1 MRASGE
7 VHDGRWSGLSRSEL
21 IALGRRTVTGRL
33 QEIGARIESG
43 SETGAGPLAVTTA
56 GGREIELFVSTQRL
70 GGYAFWTKRR
80 LQPAEDR
87 FAAIVLLADDDDPE
101 ILLMPTTDWL
111 SAEPPL
117 RDRDNIGKRSEA
129 EWGISLAA
137 SWLPTL
143 RRYAWD
149 PATAKELLA

>member
-1 MRASGE
+1 MPASDDIQ
-7 VHDGRWSGLSRSEL
+7 DGRWSGLSRSEL
-21 IALGRRTVTGRL
+21 IALGRRTVTERL
-33 QEIGARIESG
+33 EEIGARIAPG
-43 SETGAGPLAVTTA
+43 GETASGPLAVTTA
-56 GGREIELFVSTQRL
+56 GGREIEVFVSTQRL

-80 LQPAEDR
+80 LHPSEDR

-101 ILLMPTTDWL
+101 VLLMPTTDWL

-137 SWLPTL
+137 SWMPTL
-143 RRYAWD
+143 RRYSWD
-149 PATAKELLA
+149 PATAKKLLA